1 MKCPKGFRGKYFSLA
16 AILALNATVTIANET
31 QSAVDIEAKMT
42 PKEFA
47 SSEEET
53 PPLELVPVVVVSK
66 KIKEKK
72 SEVYTTSKSLVNV
85 TNVTDNVSIITSEE
99 LSLKGITSVTEAL
112 STISGISITSSGSLG
127 TTQSIFM

>member
-53 PPLELVPVVVVSK
+53 PPLELIPVVVVSK
-66 KIKEKK
+66 KIKVAEVGAPFA
-72 SEVYTTSKSLVNV
+72 SEVYTKKEIEKSHSKDIYEFLNSQ
-85 TNVTDNVSIITSEE
+85 
-99 LSLKGITSVTEAL
+99 TSVSAL
-112 STISGISITSSGSLG
+112 PSYGNPFSQAIDMRGYGLGIG
-127 TTQSIFM
+127 